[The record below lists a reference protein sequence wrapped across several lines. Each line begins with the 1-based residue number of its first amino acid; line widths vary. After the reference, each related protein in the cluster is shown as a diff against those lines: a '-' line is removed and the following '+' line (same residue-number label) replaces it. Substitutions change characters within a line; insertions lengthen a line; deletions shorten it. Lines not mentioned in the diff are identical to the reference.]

1 MPPTTPAP
9 EVPSDARSEAVSPES
24 VSEPAPPECSS
35 KGASSETPS
44 GATPPEDPS
53 GTAPPEGSP
62 EPAPSESP
70 SEPAPPE
77 SPSEPAPSEDP
88 SEPAPPE
95 GPSEPAPGRLG
106 ANLLYFARTLRAA
119 GLPVGSG
126 AVLDALRAVEA
137 VGVARRD
144 DFYWAL
150 HAVFVRRADQRPLFD
165 EAFHVFWRN
174 PKLLERVASLLLP
187 TVHTPPRGDAKP
199 LSRRL
204 SEALFAGG
212 EGRPRAKEAG
222 EEVELDA
229 TLTWS
234 DREVLRTRDF
244 EQMSAAE
251 LAAAKAAIARL
262 RPAIAPAPTRRY
274 RPHPRGARIDMRT
287 TFRRSLRTGSGAI
300 PLARRRRLRKPAP
313 LVVLCD
319 VSGSMSR
326 YSRVLLHFTH
336 ALTRDRARVSS
347 FVFGTRLTNITR
359 QLRDRDV
366 DVAVERASAEVAD
379 WSGGTR
385 IGHCLDVFNREWS
398 RRVCG
403 QGAVV
408 LFISDGLD
416 RDAGD
421 GLEPQVERLRKSC
434 RRLVWLN
441 PLLRYDGFEPK
452 AAGMRALLPHVDE
465 LRPVHN
471 LESLEDLS
479 AALVEP
485 PARLPGQRP

>member
-1 MPPTTPAP
+1 M
-9 EVPSDARSEAVSPES
+9 
-24 VSEPAPPECSS
+24 
-35 KGASSETPS
+35 
-44 GATPPEDPS
+44 
-53 GTAPPEGSP
+53 
-62 EPAPSESP
+62 
-70 SEPAPPE
+70 
-77 SPSEPAPSEDP
+77 
-88 SEPAPPE
+88 
-95 GPSEPAPGRLG
+95 
-106 ANLLYFARTLRAA
+106 YFARTLRAA

-126 AVLDALRAVEA
+126 AVLDAMRAVEA

-174 PKLLERVASLLLP
+174 PKLLERVTSLLLP
-187 TVHTPPRGDAKP
+187 TVHTPPRADARP

-204 SEALFAGG
+204 SDALFAG
-212 EGRPRAKEAG
+212 REA
-222 EEVELDA
+222 EARTREAEPEIELDA

-234 DREVLRTRDF
+234 DQEVLRARDF

-262 RPAIAPAPTRRY
+262 RFAIPPAPTRRY
-274 RPHPRGARIDMRT
+274 RPHPHGALIDMRT
-287 TFRRSLRTGSGAI
+287 TFRRSLRLGSGAVM
-300 PLARRRRLRKPAP
+300 LARRRRRRNPAP

-319 VSGSMSR
+319 ISGSMSR
-326 YSRVLLHFTH
+326 YSRVLLHFAH
-336 ALTRDRARVSS
+336 ALARDRTRVFS
-347 FVFGTRLTNITR
+347 FAFGTRLTNITR

-366 DVAVERASAEVAD
+366 DAAIERASEEVTD
-379 WSGGTR
+379 WDGGTR

-408 LFISDGLD
+408 LLISDGLD
-416 RDAGD
+416 RDVGD
-421 GLEPQVERLRKSC
+421 GLGSQVERLHKSC
-434 RRLVWLN
+434 RRLIWLN
-441 PLLRYDGFEPK
+441 PLLRYEGFEPR

-471 LESLEDLS
+471 LESLEDLCR
-479 AALVEP
+479 ALVDSS
-485 PARLPGQRP
+485 ARSARNWRSA

>member
-1 MPPTTPAP
+1 MEHEATANPT
-9 EVPSDARSEAVSPES
+9 VDVSGSRPDPDLGS
-24 VSEPAPPECSS
+24 GLEPGPYLGP
-35 KGASSETPS
+35 GLGPRPDTGPNP
-44 GATPPEDPS
+44 GPDTNP
-53 GTAPPEGSP
+53 GR
-62 EPAPSESP
+62 EP
-70 SEPAPPE
+70 
-77 SPSEPAPSEDP
+77 
-88 SEPAPPE
+88 
-95 GPSEPAPGRLG
+95 PGRLA
-106 ANLLYFARTLRAA
+106 ANLMHFARTLRAA

-126 AVLDALRAVEA
+126 AVLEALRAVEA
-137 VGVARRD
+137 VGLARRE
-144 DFYWAL
+144 DFYWTL
-150 HAVFVRRADQRPLFD
+150 HAVFVRRREHRLLFD

-174 PKLLERVASLLLP
+174 PRLLERVTSLLLP

-212 EGRPRAKEAG
+212 EGKPKTKEP
-222 EEVELDA
+222 EEEIELDA

-234 DREVLRTRDF
+234 DREILRTRDF
-244 EQMSAAE
+244 EQMSAEE

-262 RPAIAPAPTRRY
+262 RLAVPPAPTRRY

-287 TFRRSLRTGSGAI
+287 TFRRSLRTGSGAVL
-300 PLARRRRLRKPAP
+300 LARRRRLNKPAP

-319 VSGSMSR
+319 ISGSMSR
-326 YSRVLLHFTH
+326 YSRVLLHFAH
-336 ALTRDRARVSS
+336 ALARDRIRVFS
-347 FVFGTRLTNITR
+347 FVFGTRLTNVTR
-359 QLRDRDV
+359 PLRDRDV
-366 DVAVERASAEVAD
+366 DAAIERTSAEVAD
-379 WSGGTR
+379 WNGGTR
-385 IGHCLDVFNREWS
+385 IGQCLARFNRDWS

-408 LFISDGLD
+408 LLISDGLD

-465 LRPVHN
+465 LRPAHN
-471 LESLEDLS
+471 LESLADLAAALS
-479 AALVEP
+479 AP
-485 PARLPGQRP
+485 PHEFTRRWPPSRASAE

>member
-1 MPPTTPAP
+1 MEHTVIADPAADASGSRHGAGP
-9 EVPSDARSEAVSPES
+9 GSDSEW
-24 VSEPAPPECSS
+24 
-35 KGASSETPS
+35 
-44 GATPPEDPS
+44 
-53 GTAPPEGSP
+53 
-62 EPAPSESP
+62 
-70 SEPAPPE
+70 
-77 SPSEPAPSEDP
+77 
-88 SEPAPPE
+88 
-95 GPSEPAPGRLG
+95 PGRLA
-106 ANLLYFARTLRAA
+106 ANLMHFARTLRAA

-144 DFYWAL
+144 DFYWTL
-150 HAVFVRRADQRPLFD
+150 HAAFVRRREHRPLFD

-174 PKLLERVASLLLP
+174 PKLLERVTSLLLP
-187 TVHTPPRGDAKP
+187 TVHTPPQGDAKP

-234 DREVLRTRDF
+234 GREVLRTRDF

-262 RPAIAPAPTRRY
+262 RPAVPPAPTRRY

-287 TFRRSLRTGSGAI
+287 TFRRSLRTGSGAVL
-300 PLARRRRLRKPAP
+300 LARRRRLRKPAP

-326 YSRVLLHFTH
+326 YSRVLLHFAH
-336 ALTRDRARVSS
+336 ALARDRTRVSS

-403 QGAVV
+403 QGAMV

-421 GLEPQVERLRKSC
+421 GLGPQVERLRKSC

-471 LESLEDLS
+471 LESLEDLCT
-479 AALVEP
+479 ALVEP
-485 PARLPGQRP
+485 PARPLTRSQSPDSNARFARSQARGA

>member
-1 MPPTTPAP
+1 MPP
-9 EVPSDARSEAVSPES
+9 SPET
-24 VSEPAPPECSS
+24 VP
-35 KGASSETPS
+35 
-44 GATPPEDPS
+44 D
-53 GTAPPEGSP
+53 
-62 EPAPSESP
+62 
-70 SEPAPPE
+70 
-77 SPSEPAPSEDP
+77 
-88 SEPAPPE
+88 
-95 GPSEPAPGRLG
+95 APGRLG

-150 HAVFVRRADQRPLFD
+150 HSVFVRRPDQRPLFD

-187 TVHTPPRGDAKP
+187 AVHTPPQDDARP
-199 LSRRL
+199 LGRRL
-204 SEALFAGG
+204 SEALFAGR
-212 EGRPRAKEAG
+212 ERETQHRETEPEI
-222 EEVELDA
+222 ELDA

-234 DREVLRTRDF
+234 DREVQRARDF

-262 RPAIAPAPTRRY
+262 RLAIPPAPTRRY
-274 RPHPRGARIDMRT
+274 RPHPHGAFIDMRT
-287 TFRRSLRTGSGAI
+287 TLRRSLRLGSGAVV
-300 PLARRRRLRKPAP
+300 LARRRRRRKPAP
-313 LVVLCD
+313 IVVLCD
-319 VSGSMSR
+319 ISGSMSR
-326 YSRVLLHFTH
+326 YSRVLLHFAH
-336 ALTRDRARVSS
+336 ALARDRTQVFS

-366 DVAVERASAEVAD
+366 DAAIERASAEVAD
-379 WSGGTR
+379 WDGGTR
-385 IGHCLDVFNREWS
+385 IGRCLECFNREWS

-403 QGAVV
+403 RGAVV

-416 RDAGD
+416 RDVGD
-421 GLEPQVERLRKSC
+421 GLELQADRLRKSC

-471 LESLEDLS
+471 LDSLEDLC

-485 PARLPGQRP
+485 PARPARNGWQAGTAVRTSKSPAKSPA

>member
-1 MPPTTPAP
+1 MPP
-9 EVPSDARSEAVSPES
+9 SP
-24 VSEPAPPECSS
+24 
-35 KGASSETPS
+35 
-44 GATPPEDPS
+44 D
-53 GTAPPEGSP
+53 TAP
-62 EPAPSESP
+62 
-70 SEPAPPE
+70 
-77 SPSEPAPSEDP
+77 DV
-88 SEPAPPE
+88 
-95 GPSEPAPGRLG
+95 PGRLG
-106 ANLLYFARTLRAA
+106 ANLMYFARTLRAA

-126 AVLDALRAVEA
+126 AVLDAMRAVEA

-174 PKLLERVASLLLP
+174 PKLLERVTSLLLP
-187 TVHTPPRGDAKP
+187 TVHTPPRADARP

-204 SEALFAGG
+204 SDALFAG
-212 EGRPRAKEAG
+212 REA
-222 EEVELDA
+222 EARTREAEPEIELDA

-234 DREVLRTRDF
+234 DQEVLRARDF

-262 RPAIAPAPTRRY
+262 RFAIPPAPTRRY
-274 RPHPRGARIDMRT
+274 RPHPHGALIDMRT
-287 TFRRSLRTGSGAI
+287 TFRRSLRLGSGAVM
-300 PLARRRRLRKPAP
+300 LARRRRRRNPAP

-319 VSGSMSR
+319 ISGSMSR
-326 YSRVLLHFTH
+326 YSRVLLHFAH
-336 ALTRDRARVSS
+336 ALARDRTRMFS
-347 FVFGTRLTNITR
+347 FAFGTRLTNITR

-366 DVAVERASAEVAD
+366 DAAIERASEEVTD
-379 WSGGTR
+379 WDGGTR

-408 LFISDGLD
+408 LLISDGLD
-416 RDAGD
+416 RDVGD
-421 GLEPQVERLRKSC
+421 GLGSQVERLHKSC
-434 RRLVWLN
+434 RRLIWLN
-441 PLLRYDGFEPK
+441 PLLRYEGFEPR

-471 LESLEDLS
+471 LESLEDLCR
-479 AALVEP
+479 ALVDSS
-485 PARLPGQRP
+485 ARSARNWRSA

>member
-1 MPPTTPAP
+1 MPP
-9 EVPSDARSEAVSPES
+9 SPET
-24 VSEPAPPECSS
+24 VP
-35 KGASSETPS
+35 
-44 GATPPEDPS
+44 D
-53 GTAPPEGSP
+53 
-62 EPAPSESP
+62 
-70 SEPAPPE
+70 
-77 SPSEPAPSEDP
+77 
-88 SEPAPPE
+88 
-95 GPSEPAPGRLG
+95 APGRLG

-150 HAVFVRRADQRPLFD
+150 HSVFVRRADQRPLFD

-174 PKLLERVASLLLP
+174 PKLLERIHSLLLLP
-187 TVHTPPRGDAKP
+187 TVHTPPQGDARP

-204 SEALFAGG
+204 SEALFAGS
-212 EGRPRAKEAG
+212 ERDSRSREA
-222 EEVELDA
+222 ENEVELDA

-234 DREVLRTRDF
+234 DREVLRARDF

-262 RPAIAPAPTRRY
+262 RFAIPPAPTRRY
-274 RPHPRGARIDMRT
+274 RPHPRGSLIDMRT
-287 TFRRSLRTGSGAI
+287 TFRRSLRLGSGAVM
-300 PLARRRRLRKPAP
+300 LARRRRRRNPAP

-319 VSGSMSR
+319 ISGSMSR
-326 YSRVLLHFTH
+326 YSRVLLHFAH
-336 ALTRDRARVSS
+336 ALARDRTRVHS
-347 FVFGTRLTNITR
+347 FAFGTRLTNITR
-359 QLRDRDV
+359 QLRNRDV
-366 DVAVERASAEVAD
+366 DAAIERASAEVAD
-379 WSGGTR
+379 WDGGTR

-408 LFISDGLD
+408 LLISDGLD
-416 RDAGD
+416 RDVGD
-421 GLEPQVERLRKSC
+421 GLGPQVERLHKSC

-441 PLLRYDGFEPK
+441 PLLRYEGFEPK

-471 LESLEDLS
+471 LESLEDLCR
-479 AALVEP
+479 ALLEP
-485 PARLPGQRP
+485 PAGPARAAWTGGPRPDRSHPGTGHG

>member
-1 MPPTTPAP
+1 MRFETP
-9 EVPSDARSEAVSPES
+9 SEAPPQPVAEP
-24 VSEPAPPECSS
+24 VSEPRSEPSS
-35 KGASSETPS
+35 DIAALETPS
-44 GATPPEDPS
+44 RA
-53 GTAPPEGSP
+53 
-62 EPAPSESP
+62 EP
-70 SEPAPPE
+70 
-77 SPSEPAPSEDP
+77 DV
-88 SEPAPPE
+88 
-95 GPSEPAPGRLG
+95 PGRLG

-144 DFYWAL
+144 DFYWTL

-174 PKLLERVASLLLP
+174 PKLLERITSLLLP
-187 TVHTPPRGDAKP
+187 TVHTPPQGDARP

-204 SEALFAGG
+204 SEALFAGAG
-212 EGRPRAKEAG
+212 DEARTR
-222 EEVELDA
+222 EAERDIELDA

-234 DREVLRTRDF
+234 DREVLRARDF

-251 LAAAKAAIARL
+251 LAAAKSAIARL
-262 RPAIAPAPTRRY
+262 RLAIPPAPTRRY
-274 RPHPRGARIDMRT
+274 RPHPCGPLIDMRT
-287 TFRRSLRTGSGAI
+287 TFRRSLRLGSGAVV
-300 PLARRRRLRKPAP
+300 LVRRRRLRKPAP
-313 LVVLCD
+313 IVVLCD
-319 VSGSMSR
+319 ISGSMSR
-326 YSRVLLHFTH
+326 YSRVLLHFAH
-336 ALTRDRARVSS
+336 ALARDRTRVFS

-366 DVAVERASAEVAD
+366 DAAIERASAEVAD

-385 IGHCLDVFNREWS
+385 IGQCLDAFNRTWS

-408 LFISDGLD
+408 LLISDGLD
-416 RDAGD
+416 RDAGE

-441 PLLRYDGFEPK
+441 PLLRYEGFEPK

-479 AALVEP
+479 AALLEP
-485 PARLPGQRP
+485 PARPHRIFARQGSNPGQVPGSSVTNRNFKSELQ

>member
-1 MPPTTPAP
+1 MPPTTPVS

-24 VSEPAPPECSS
+24 VSEPAPPESSS
-35 KGASSETPS
+35 KGAPSENPS
-44 GATPPEDPS
+44 GATPPE
-53 GTAPPEGSP
+53 G
-62 EPAPSESP
+62 
-70 SEPAPPE
+70 
-77 SPSEPAPSEDP
+77 P

-95 GPSEPAPGRLG
+95 GSSEPAPPEDPSEPAPGRLG

>member
-1 MPPTTPAP
+1 MSQTPPPEARP
-9 EVPSDARSEAVSPES
+9 EVPSERTRFE
-24 VSEPAPPECSS
+24 
-35 KGASSETPS
+35 ASSEE
-44 GATPPEDPS
+44 PPERLAEPRVEPPS
-53 GTAPPEGSP
+53 ERVQFQVPSEAS
-62 EPAPSESP
+62 PAPLPQPP
-70 SEPAPPE
+70 SEP
-77 SPSEPAPSEDP
+77 PSENTVIETAPETAS
-88 SEPAPPE
+88 
-95 GPSEPAPGRLG
+95 GVPGRLG
-106 ANLLYFARTLRAA
+106 ANLMYFARTLRAA
-119 GLPVGSG
+119 GLPLGSG

-137 VGVARRD
+137 VGVTRRD

-187 TVHTPPRGDAKP
+187 SVHAPPQGDAQP

-204 SEALFAGG
+204 SEALFAGA
-212 EGRPRAKEAG
+212 ERKARTQET
-222 EEVELDA
+222 EREIELDA

-234 DREVLRTRDF
+234 DREVLRARDF

-262 RPAIAPAPTRRY
+262 RFAIPPAPTRRY
-274 RPHPRGARIDMRT
+274 RAHPHGSLIDMRT
-287 TFRRSLRTGSGAI
+287 TFRRSLRLGSDAVV
-300 PLARRRRLRKPAP
+300 LARRRRLRKPAP
-313 LVVLCD
+313 IVLLCD
-319 VSGSMSR
+319 ISGSMSR
-326 YSRVLLHFTH
+326 YSRVLLHFAH
-336 ALTRDRARVSS
+336 ALARDRTRVFS
-347 FVFGTRLTNITR
+347 FVFGTRLTNITW

-366 DVAVERASAEVAD
+366 DAAVERASAEVAD
-379 WSGGTR
+379 WDGGTR
-385 IGHCLDVFNREWS
+385 IGHSLDVFNREWS

-416 RDAGD
+416 RDVGD
-421 GLEPQVERLRKSC
+421 GLEPQMERLRKSC

-441 PLLRYDGFEPK
+441 PLLRYEGFEPK

-471 LESLEDLS
+471 LESLEDLC
-479 AALVEP
+479 AALLDP
-485 PARLPGQRP
+485 PARTAGNWSKA